1 MMVIKRIS
9 HHTLSIYLNAAD
21 LNELD
26 ITYEALDYLCPH
38 TRRIIQQL
46 LETALAQT
54 GFDPEGHRLYIEA
67 YPMEEDGCLL
77 LFTLIDERKDREER
91 DESAKPTLFLFPSF
105 SALRQACA
113 LLDKALPSALYWREG
128 RYLMALWLT
137 NNQRSTVTEQLSP
150 YGAPAIDSELLLA
163 ELTEHQ
169 CCLLKERAA
178 ALIDQHF
185 S

>member
-1 MMVIKRIS
+1 MTVIKRIS
-9 HHTLSIYLNAAD
+9 HHALSIYLNAAD
-21 LNELD
+21 LRELD

-54 GFDPEGHRLYIEA
+54 GFDPEGQRLYIEA

-77 LFTLIDERKDREER
+77 LFTLIDEGKDKEER
-91 DESAKPTLFLFPSF
+91 AESAEPTLFLFSSF
-105 SALRQACA
+105 AGLRQACG
-113 LLDKALPSALYWREG
+113 LLDPALPSALYWREG
-128 RYLMALWLT
+128 RYLLALWLT
-137 NNQRSTVTEQLSP
+137 NSQRSAVTEQLNP
-150 YGAPAIDSELLLA
+150 YGVPAADNELLLA
-163 ELTEHQ
+163 ELTEHN

-178 ALIDQHF
+178 ALIDQYF